1 MSLFHGLS
9 AFPITPTDADGIV
22 DSNAL
27 ARCVARLAVPGVAS
41 IGLLGST
48 GGYAYLH
55 RDQRRKA
62 IEVAVEVLGGKHT
75 ASAAEKNAKVGS
87 NGALDTGTHR
97 PPLIVGVGA
106 LRTDEAQA
114 LTRDAEAAG
123 ADGLL
128 LAPVSYTPLTD
139 DEVFEHFS
147 AVAGSTGLPI
157 CIYHNPSTTH
167 FRFSDALIVR
177 LAQVSNVVAVK
188 QPGLPAA
195 EIGPVFRSLQ
205 TQLPADF
212 AIGYSGDWHA
222 SGALLAGAHA
232 WFSVFGGIL
241 PVPAAR
247 LAAAAMAQDRAG
259 VQACEQSLAPLWALF
274 QQYGS
279 FRVVYAIAQLLRL
292 TDAVP
297 PRPVMGVPR
306 ERWSEIEAAMHLA
319 MEGAA

>member
-9 AFPITPTDADGIV
+9 AFPITPASADGIV
-22 DSNAL
+22 DGDAL
-27 ARCVARLAVPGVAS
+27 ARCVARVTIPGVAS

-48 GGYAYLH
+48 GSYAYLH

-62 IEVAVEVLGGKHT
+62 IDVAVEVLTGNRTANAAGG
-75 ASAAEKNAKVGS
+75 E
-87 NGALDTGTHR
+87 NGAPDTGTHR
-97 PPLIVGVGA
+97 PALIVGVGA

-114 LTRDAEAAG
+114 LARDAEAAG

-128 LAPVSYTPLTD
+128 LAPVSYAPLTD
-139 DEVFEHFS
+139 DEVFGHFS

-177 LAQVSNVVAVK
+177 LAQVSNIVAVK

-195 EIGPVFRSLQ
+195 EVGPVFRSLQ
-205 TQLPADF
+205 TQLPDDF

-232 WFSVFGGIL
+232 WFSVVGGIL

-247 LAAAAMAQDRAG
+247 LAAAAMAQDRES
-259 VQACEQSLAPLWALF
+259 VQAYEQALAPLWALF

-297 PRPVMGVPR
+297 PLPVLGVPR
-306 ERWSEIEAAMHLA
+306 ERWSEIEAAMHAL
-319 MEGAA
+319 

>member
-9 AFPITPTDADGIV
+9 AFPITPADVDGVVDTD
-22 DSNAL
+22 AL
-27 ARCVARLAVPGVAS
+27 ARCVARLVVPGVAS

-48 GGYAYLH
+48 GSYAYL
-55 RDQRRKA
+55 RREQRRRA
-62 IEVAVEVLGGKHT
+62 IEAAVEVLGNRT
-75 ASAAEKNAKVGS
+75 ADSAGNAAIK
-87 NGALDTGTHR
+87 AAAR

-114 LTRDAEAAG
+114 LAGDAEAAG

-128 LAPVSYTPLTD
+128 LAPVSYAPLTE
-139 DEVFEHFS
+139 DEVFGLFS

-157 CIYHNPSTTH
+157 CIYHNPATTH

-177 LAQVSNVVAVK
+177 LAQVSNIVAVK

-205 TQLPADF
+205 TQLPDDF

-232 WFSVFGGIL
+232 WFSVVGGIL
-241 PVPAAR
+241 PEPAAR
-247 LAAAAMAQDRAG
+247 LAQAAMAQDREA
-259 VQACEQSLAPLWALF
+259 VQSYEQGFAPLWALF

-279 FRVVYAIAQLLRL
+279 FRVVYAIAQLLGL
-292 TDAVP
+292 TEATP
-297 PRPVMGVPR
+297 PLPVLGVPR
-306 ERWSEIEAAMHLA
+306 ERWADVEAAMHSA
-319 MEGAA
+319 IQTVR